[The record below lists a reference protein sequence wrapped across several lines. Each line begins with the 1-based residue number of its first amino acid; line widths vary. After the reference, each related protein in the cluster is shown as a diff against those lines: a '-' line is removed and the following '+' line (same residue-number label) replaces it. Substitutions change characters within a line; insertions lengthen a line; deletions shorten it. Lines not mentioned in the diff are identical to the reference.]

1 MSDVGD
7 IAALWRRIDAWP
19 GELKQAL
26 KLEAEAQ
33 MKVDDLQR
41 QVDEARESRPSAGEY
56 ENNSRRESLLALR
69 FGRPTSRAEAEAQ
82 RKVDRAAGALEE
94 ARHDATRRLVR
105 EYEERGQRTP
115 AERNVH
121 ALVESEDD
129 VKALREAHQRAKE
142 ELEDI
147 EWPRGEQAST
157 PAARRPPDASAG
169 QGGKPGSYGRRGSQ
183 ASACGWSCPA
193 TAGSTGRSTA
203 ITRVGVPALV
213 MAASVAR
220 YMRPSAAASTSY
232 RAHWPRLW
240 PAALQRLAGK
250 SLS

>member
-19 GELKQAL
+19 GELKQVH
-26 KLEAEAQ
+26 KLEAGAQ
-33 MKVDDLQR
+33 MKVDDLQP
-41 QVDEARESRPSAGEY
+41 QVDEARESKPSAGEY

-157 PAARRPPDASAG
+157 PAAR
-169 QGGKPGSYGRRGSQ
+169 
-183 ASACGWSCPA
+183 
-193 TAGSTGRSTA
+193 T
-203 ITRVGVPALV
+203 V
-213 MAASVAR
+213 
-220 YMRPSAAASTSY
+220 
-232 RAHWPRLW
+232 
-240 PAALQRLAGK
+240 
-250 SLS
+250 